1 MKKYK
6 HILKNRADAAFKLMD
21 TIPMQKLKDEKW
33 TIVAVSKGGLA
44 LGALI
49 AAKHKTRL
57 EALFMAPI
65 MAPNNPECEVAR
77 VSETQEIVINEMLV
91 SSFEIQY
98 DYIYGEAHRKHEEDI
113 LGYIYQYRK
122 GRPFPSMKQEVVLL
136 VDDGS
141 ETGSRFLTALKS
153 ILAQKPKAI
162 YIAVP
167 VLPTEVLEMLE
178 PFVDDIYYLYDIE
191 DFVETSLYYE
201 ELEKI
206 DDEEIETLLEEN
218 R

>member
-6 HILKNRADAAFKLMD
+6 HILANRADAAIKLMD

-33 TIVAVSKGGLA
+33 KTVAVSKGGLA

-49 AAKHKTRL
+49 SAKYNTPL

-91 SSFEIQY
+91 SSFEIKY

-113 LGYIYQYRK
+113 LSYIYQYRK

-136 VDDGS
+136 VDEGS
-141 ETGSRFLTALKS
+141 ETGSRLLTALKS
-153 ILAQKPKAI
+153 ILAQKPKAV

-167 VLPTEVLEMLE
+167 VLPTEVLELLE

-191 DFVETSLYYE
+191 DFVETGLYYK

-206 DDEEIETLLEEN
+206 EDEEIETLLEEN